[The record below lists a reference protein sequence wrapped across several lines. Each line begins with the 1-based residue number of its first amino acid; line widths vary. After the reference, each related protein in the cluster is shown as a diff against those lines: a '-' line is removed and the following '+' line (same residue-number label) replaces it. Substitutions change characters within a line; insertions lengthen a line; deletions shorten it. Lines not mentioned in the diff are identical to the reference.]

1 MSQDK
6 KELSQEEYRERKE
19 KLNAFYTDEVKYLT
33 VQLEYE
39 QLLRDISKV
48 RAERLQADA
57 YVVQMTNTESGAE
70 DASE

>member
-1 MSQDK
+1 MSEDK

-39 QLLRDISKV
+39 QLLRDISKA

-57 YVVQMTNTESGAE
+57 YVVQMTNTESSAE